1 MITMISMRMT
11 HALRIRAYAHTLL
24 IRPPHNS
31 LKATLSLSTM
41 SSKPE
46 IIKTEELSA
55 QDAKWVT
62 LQKITWRDEEGK
74 ERPWEVASRK
84 TRGDGGID
92 AVAILAVLRSE
103 SKSFKPSTVIIE
115 QYRPPVGAY
124 VVELPAGLISSGE
137 SAEETAIRE
146 LEEETGYKAS
156 GVAEV
161 SPLLVSDPG
170 MTSANMKLIA
180 LNVDV
185 KEGEEPSQKLDEGE
199 HIVKKIV
206 ELDNLM
212 EELQGYERKGFLID
226 ARLHHF
232 AAGWH
237 MARRVVNG

>member
-1 MITMISMRMT
+1 
-11 HALRIRAYAHTLL
+11 
-24 IRPPHNS
+24 
-31 LKATLSLSTM
+31 M

-46 IIKTEELSA
+46 VLKTEELSA

-74 ERPWEVASRK
+74 EK
-84 TRGDGGID
+84 
-92 AVAILAVLRSE
+92 IL
-103 SKSFKPSTVIIE
+103 
-115 QYRPPVGAY
+115 
-124 VVELPAGLISSGE
+124 GLISSGE
-137 SAEETAIRE
+137 SVEETAIRE

-199 HIVKKIV
+199 HIVKRII

-212 EELQGYERKGFLID
+212 EELQDMDTGFLID